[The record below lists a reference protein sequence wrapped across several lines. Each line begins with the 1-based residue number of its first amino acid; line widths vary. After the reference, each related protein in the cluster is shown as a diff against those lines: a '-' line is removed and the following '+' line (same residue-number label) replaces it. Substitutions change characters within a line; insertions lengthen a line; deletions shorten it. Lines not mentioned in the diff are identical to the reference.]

1 MVLFFKFFNNVIDEN
16 NLANSTCLDFIEIVI
31 KGCDIGLNNNNNN
44 NNNNSKRSNY
54 ILLAK
59 HIYKN
64 MVNLSKRN

>member
-44 NNNNSKRSNY
+44 NNNNSKDQIISYWQN
-54 ILLAK
+54 IFIK
-59 HIYKN
+59 IW
-64 MVNLSKRN
+64 